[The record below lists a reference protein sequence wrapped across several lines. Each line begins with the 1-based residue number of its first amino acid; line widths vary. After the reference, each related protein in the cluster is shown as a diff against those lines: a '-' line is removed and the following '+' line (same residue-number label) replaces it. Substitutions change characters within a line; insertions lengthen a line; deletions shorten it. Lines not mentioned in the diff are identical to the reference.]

1 MLQRAIFSSS
11 LQTAYSQG
19 YAWCFLCFSL
29 SHFLPGFFC
38 SLQTWPIF
46 QTRRPS
52 FPPASS
58 VWIKTLCAEVLPK
71 SSSPINIFSTQK
83 PYISVG
89 SDPLHV
95 SRLLKCCLF
104 VEPCDRIWKRFL
116 LTIRNWELYTSAP
129 ANRLACISRGCFMVT
144 RQFLG
149 DACALFNITQA
160 QRWQQCFAS
169 EKLQTRSSCCEQRV
183 SDNRRLG
190 EGWRQAK
197 PCRI

>member
-1 MLQRAIFSSS
+1 MFSV
-11 LQTAYSQG
+11 
-19 YAWCFLCFSL
+19 FFSL
-29 SHFLPGFFC
+29 SLSPWLFL
-38 SLQTWPIF
+38 
-46 QTRRPS
+46 
-52 FPPASS
+52 FPPNMAYFSNASPQLSSGELGLDQNAPCWS
-58 VWIKTLCAEVLPK
+58 VTQIQLPYK
-71 SSSPINIFSTQK
+71 YLQHCQK

-89 SDPLHV
+89 SDTLHV
-95 SRLLKCCLF
+95 SQLFKCCLF

-129 ANRLACISRGCFMVT
+129 ANRLACISRGCFMET

-160 QRWQQCFAS
+160 RRWQPCFAS

-197 PCRI
+197 PCCI